1 MALKNIEKISLF
13 TYFKRPSLDVGKPEF
28 PVIAFIENGEV
39 IAAIK
44 VSMRQAWHVDNV
56 TAKNN
61 YGPTIYKVLMDLS
74 GQKGIAPSFKYAKER
89 KDFVVPKS
97 RNIWARFCE
106 SKEVSTSFLADKYE
120 DNVLNNRFVSVRAI
134 DGINEAKRNLKNNIR
149 IEYIRS
155 ISFGRKLASKIR
167 PKKID
172 LGYRAFICNYHFSI
186 SRAAKKLLNASVQAH
201 Q

>member
-1 MALKNIEKISLF
+1 MALKNIENISLF
-13 TYFKRPSLDVGKPEF
+13 TYFKPPSLDVGKPEF

-44 VSMRQAWHVDNV
+44 VSMGQAWHVENV

-74 GQKGIAPSFKYAKER
+74 GQKGIAPSFKYTKER

-97 RNIWARFCE
+97 RNIWARFSQ
-106 SKEVSTSFLADKYE
+106 SKEVSTLFLADKYE
-120 DNVLNNRFVSVRAI
+120 DNILNNRFVSIIAI
-134 DGINEAKRNLKNNIR
+134 DGINEAKRNLKNDIR
-149 IEYIRS
+149 SEYIRS
-155 ISFGRKLASKIR
+155 ISFGRKLVSKIK

-172 LGYRAFICNYHFSI
+172 LDYRVFICNYHFSI
-186 SRAAKKLLNASVQAH
+186 SRKAKELLNASVQAH